1 MTNTSVAILG
11 WIYGRLEALID
22 KGGKGGS
29 ASMRSAQAMMCP
41 VTGFAEIHARAI
53 SQRVMTKDVQDEL
66 AKLLVEVDLDEF
78 LEQGSPE
85 KVIPLEQ
92 QGIWGLAYS
101 KGRLNVPLV
110 FEYDIQKERK
120 KAGMTQ
126 TELAQAVGVSQAAVA
141 KWEKGSVPTDAMMEK
156 IKEAIAGYGG

>member
-22 KGGKGGS
+22 KGDAS
-29 ASMRSAQAMMCP
+29 SMRSAQAMMRP
-41 VTGFAEIHARAI
+41 VTGFAEIHARALNNH
-53 SQRVMTKDVQDEL
+53 VMTKSVEKDITRLL
-66 AKLLVEVDLDEF
+66 AEVDLDEM
-78 LEQGSPE
+78 LEQGDPE
-85 KVIPLEQ
+85 QVIPLEQ
-92 QGIWGLAYS
+92 QGIWSLAYS
-101 KGRLNVPLV
+101 RGRLNTPLS
-110 FEYDIQKERK
+110 FGYDIQKERK

-141 KWEKGSVPTDAMMEK
+141 KWEKWSAPNDAMMEK